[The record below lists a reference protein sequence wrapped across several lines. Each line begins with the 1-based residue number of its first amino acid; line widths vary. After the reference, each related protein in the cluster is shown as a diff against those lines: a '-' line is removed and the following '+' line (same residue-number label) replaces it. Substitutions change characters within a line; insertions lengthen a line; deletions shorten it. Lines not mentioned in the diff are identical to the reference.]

1 MAKIRLTKE
10 FRFESAHVL
19 LGYDGP
25 CRNIHGHSYRMAV
38 TVIGQP
44 IADDL
49 SPKNGM
55 VMDFGLLKKI
65 VNEAIVNPFDHALI
79 INDKSPGIAD
89 GDWNKVSQK
98 LIIVPYQP
106 SCENMLID
114 FADRIINKLPDTAKL
129 HHIRL
134 DETPNSYAEWYAE
147 DNLG

>member
-25 CRNIHGHSYRMAV
+25 CRNIHGHSYKMAV
-38 TVIGQP
+38 TVIGEP
-44 IADDL
+44 IADDS

-55 VMDFGLLKKI
+55 VLDFGLLKKI
-65 VNEAIVNPFDHALI
+65 VNEAIVDPFDHALI

-89 GDWNKVSQK
+89 GDWSKVSQK

-114 FADRIINKLPDTAKL
+114 FADKIMNKLPATAKL
-129 HHIRL
+129 HHICL
-134 DETPNSYAEWYAE
+134 HETPNSYAEWYAE
-147 DNLG
+147 DN